1 MSTPQPPYDQGG
13 HPGGAPGNG
22 QYGQQF
28 PENGHYGQ
36 PAPHYGQPAPH
47 YGQPVPQYGQP
58 APQYGQ
64 PAPGF
69 GPPPPPQH
77 PNYGMMPPGG
87 VPPRKKGMPKALS
100 AVLSVLMI
108 VGVGIGVR
116 LVVRGLFS
124 DSDST
129 STAST
134 PLTGSQTPEVSV
146 APVKQKWAA
155 TIKAGMCVHA
165 TEAGGELSMTERGCE
180 APDANYTVGKVS
192 TIKCDILDQSHYQV
206 LTETDSFTKFTTN
219 FCLVPNLVVGKCYNA
234 DPDVSV
240 EAYPTPVSCTDT
252 SVPERVKLTSV
263 VKGSTDSAK
272 CDPESDSSYQFTEPQ
287 QLFCLATQ

>member
-13 HPGGAPGNG
+13 PPGGAPGNG

-28 PENGHYGQ
+28 PENG
-36 PAPHYGQPAPH
+36 HYGQPAPH

>member
-1 MSTPQPPYDQGG
+1 
-13 HPGGAPGNG
+13 
-22 QYGQQF
+22 
-28 PENGHYGQ
+28 
-36 PAPHYGQPAPH
+36 
-47 YGQPVPQYGQP
+47 
-58 APQYGQ
+58 
-64 PAPGF
+64 
-69 GPPPPPQH
+69 
-77 PNYGMMPPGG
+77 
-87 VPPRKKGMPKALS
+87 MPKALS